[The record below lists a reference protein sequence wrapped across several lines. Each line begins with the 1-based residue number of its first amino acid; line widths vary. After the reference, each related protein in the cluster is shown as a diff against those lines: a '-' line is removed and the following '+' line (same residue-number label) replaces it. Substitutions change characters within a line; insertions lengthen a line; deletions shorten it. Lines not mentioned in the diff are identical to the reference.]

1 MKTKRILLCSIL
13 CLTFST
19 ICYGQQERSI
29 KKKQMTEAPI
39 LRHSQEGITF
49 VVDEKLPA
57 PQKELKMYEE
67 KDIAFTILNK
77 IHMPKQ
83 LHHVVK
89 TSFEGERMGYMNE
102 DNLYKC
108 MLQAY
113 ADHRPLVL
121 SPDMVWLIIAQGF
134 SRYVN
139 AHPEELRDKLV
150 YHEGKMD
157 IIVISETDIL
167 SPNADWETLLN
178 QFSESISQ
186 NTKGEIADMITA
198 NFTTTSVAE
207 RAASQITLMETV
219 KSYFDYYD
227 FAGGCGFPFITLQGT
242 PDDWQKVLDK
252 ARGLSKYGLSAWTQE
267 LEPILTEFVNASEG
281 HPNQDFWQDIM
292 RKRRVKNLKLYK
304 YGCGGTGEGTTE
316 LDGWILKFFP
326 DEKGKIQ
333 KKVQWNTDMPSEMVR
348 VSFTHQYIAPY
359 TGDVIDEVPMELWA
373 GFVGYEEDPKTQAII
388 PKIGWLARMALEQI
402 EE

>member
-1 MKTKRILLCSIL
+1 MKTKRILLCGIL

-29 KKKQMTEAPI
+29 KKKQMTDAPI

-77 IHMPKQ
+77 
-83 LHHVVK
+83 
-89 TSFEGERMGYMNE
+89 
-102 DNLYKC
+102 
-108 MLQAY
+108 
-113 ADHRPLVL
+113 
-121 SPDMVWLIIAQGF
+121 MVWLIIAQGF

-167 SPNADWETLLN
+167 SPDADWETLLN
-178 QFSESISQ
+178 QFSEGIAQS
-186 NTKGEIADMITA
+186 TKGEIADIITA
-198 NFTTTSVAE
+198 NFTTTSVTE

-219 KSYFDYYD
+219 KSYFGYYD

-326 DEKGKIQ
+326 DDKGKTQ
-333 KKVQWNTDMPSEMVR
+333 KKVQWNTDMPSEMMR

>member
-1 MKTKRILLCSIL
+1 MKTKRILLYGIL

-29 KKKQMTEAPI
+29 KKKQMTDAPI

-121 SPDMVWLIIAQGF
+121 SPDMV
-134 SRYVN
+134 
-139 AHPEELRDKLV
+139 
-150 YHEGKMD
+150 
-157 IIVISETDIL
+157 
-167 SPNADWETLLN
+167 
-178 QFSESISQ
+178 
-186 NTKGEIADMITA
+186 
-198 NFTTTSVAE
+198 
-207 RAASQITLMETV
+207 
-219 KSYFDYYD
+219 
-227 FAGGCGFPFITLQGT
+227 
-242 PDDWQKVLDK
+242 
-252 ARGLSKYGLSAWTQE
+252 
-267 LEPILTEFVNASEG
+267 
-281 HPNQDFWQDIM
+281 
-292 RKRRVKNLKLYK
+292 
-304 YGCGGTGEGTTE
+304 
-316 LDGWILKFFP
+316 
-326 DEKGKIQ
+326 
-333 KKVQWNTDMPSEMVR
+333 
-348 VSFTHQYIAPY
+348 
-359 TGDVIDEVPMELWA
+359 
-373 GFVGYEEDPKTQAII
+373 
-388 PKIGWLARMALEQI
+388 
-402 EE
+402 